1 MQIFKQIGSQFDRS
15 FARKAYLHNYLNL
28 PLFNGDDSEF
38 KECREV
44 VREVVEEYAQV
55 QNDSY
60 LQWLRGQSWIVC
72 YQSTRQSTIIA
83 FYAFPRGFDAF
94 ALPAPLPSSSS
105 RFPHFQPLLLHPS
118 SRLYQRFQ
126 RLQNFQNSKDSQD
139 SQDSQ
144 ESQESQTQR
153 IRWALPRSS
162 DWSSD
167 PPATSSPLSRP
178 PWSSAP
184 RAAA

>member
-94 ALPAPLPSSSS
+94 ALPAPLLSSSS
-105 RFPHFQPLLLHPS
+105 RFPHFQPLLLRPS
-118 SRLYQRFQ
+118 SHSYQRFQ
-126 RLQNFQNSKDSQD
+126 RLQNLQNLQN
-139 SQDSQ
+139 
-144 ESQESQTQR
+144 SQTQR
-153 IRWALPRSS
+153 VRWALPRSS
-162 DWSSD
+162 DWPSH
-167 PPATSSPLSRP
+167 PPAASSPLSRP
-178 PWSSAP
+178 PWSSEP